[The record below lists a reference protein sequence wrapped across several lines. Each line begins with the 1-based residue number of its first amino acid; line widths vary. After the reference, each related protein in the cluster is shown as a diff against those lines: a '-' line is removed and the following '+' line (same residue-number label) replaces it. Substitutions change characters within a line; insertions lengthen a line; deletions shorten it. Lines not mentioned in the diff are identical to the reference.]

1 LWSCR
6 SHQGTREAATIL
18 LAALMLG
25 RLLLLLPL
33 APLLKF
39 PLVLSMRLL
48 LMPLA
53 AVAGDV
59 DVVAVAGKHE
69 VPAG

>member
-1 LWSCR
+1 
-6 SHQGTREAATIL
+6 
-18 LAALMLG
+18 M
-25 RLLLLLPL
+25 LLLPL
-33 APLLKF
+33 APLLKL

>member
-1 LWSCR
+1 M
-6 SHQGTREAATIL
+6 
-18 LAALMLG
+18 MLG

-39 PLVLSMRLL
+39 HLVLSARLL

-53 AVAGDV
+53 AVAGVV
-59 DVVAVAGKHE
+59 DGVAVAGKYK

>member
-1 LWSCR
+1 M
-6 SHQGTREAATIL
+6 TTL

-39 PLVLSMRLL
+39 HLVLSARLL

-53 AVAGDV
+53 AVAGVV
-59 DVVAVAGKHE
+59 DGVAVAGKYK
-69 VPAG
+69 VPVG